1 MADGPQSLIGPGDPE
16 PFERIDRL
24 GQAPLLIICDHA
36 SNAIP
41 GAMNGLGLSDED
53 LNLHI
58 AHDIGAAAIARRLA
72 AQMDAS
78 LVLAGYSRLLI
89 DANRH
94 TGEPGS
100 IPEVSSGVIIPGN
113 QGLSAAQ
120 HRARAANFFW
130 PYHHAISDGL
140 KPLYLHCPAPAV
152 FSVHTFTPHMPGED
166 RPWHMGVLWNRD
178 ARMAAPLLD
187 ALARLAPD
195 LNVGDNLPY
204 AGPEVAY
211 SLNLNAGLA
220 GLPHVAVEIR
230 QDLAGPDEAEKWAD
244 LLAAALAEILAIPG
258 LHALQYY

>member
-16 PFERIDRL
+16 PYLRVNPA
-24 GQAPLLIICDHA
+24 GKAPLLIICDHA
-36 SNAIP
+36 SNAMP
-41 GAMNGLGLSDED
+41 QSMNGLGLTADE
-53 LNLHI
+53 LGMHI

-72 AQMDAS
+72 EKMDAS

-94 TGEPGS
+94 TAEPGS
-100 IPEVSSGVIIPGN
+100 IPEISAGVTIPGN

-120 HRARAANFFW
+120 RRARAKNFFW
-130 PYHHAISDGL
+130 PYHHAITDGIKRL
-140 KPLYLHCPAPAV
+140 RSGCPAPAI

-187 ALARLAPD
+187 ALPRLAPD
-195 LNVGDNLPY
+195 LDVGDNLPY
-204 AGPEVAY
+204 AGTEVAY

-230 QDLAGPDEAEKWAD
+230 QDLAGPAGCEKWAD
-244 LLAAALAEILAIPG
+244 LLAAALDQILAIPG
-258 LHALQYY
+258 LHTPEFY

>member
-1 MADGPQSLIGPGDPE
+1 MTDRPRSLIGPGDPE
-16 PFERIDRL
+16 PYLRINRT
-24 GQAPLLIICDHA
+24 GKAPLLIICDHA

-41 GAMNGLGLSDED
+41 EAMNALGLGPEEADM
-53 LNLHI
+53 HI

-72 AQMDAS
+72 EKLDAE

-94 TGEPGS
+94 TTEPGS
-100 IPEVSSGVIIPGN
+100 IPEISAGVTIPGN
-113 QGLSAAQ
+113 QGLSDEAR
-120 HRARAANFFW
+120 RARAANFFW
-130 PYHHAISDGL
+130 PYHHAITDSL
-140 KPLYLHCPAPAV
+140 KRLQAGCPAPAI

-166 RPWHMGVLWNRD
+166 RPWHIGVLWNRD

-187 ALARLAPD
+187 ALPRLAPD

-204 AGPEVAY
+204 AGTQVAY

-230 QDLAGPDEAEKWAD
+230 QDLAGPTETEKWAD

-258 LHALQYY
+258 LHTPEYY